1 MSVINKALSQLV
13 TKQPNGLAG
22 IERAKV
28 VPVAARPAWVWALAG
43 FAVSVAVGGWAVS
56 WQATSLDASYGQH
69 SLSVTASSRLAD
81 NHLEVSTPRSPTQN
95 TQMPAV
101 PVYRVASATRTVSAE
116 VSQSHTA
123 ASHSA
128 PQTVSAPMAP
138 LPALQEQ
145 NVPALS
151 RVKTAQAP
159 ATTVTNVP
167 DIAVAQMS
175 IESVQLTPEQL
186 AHKAMARAERA
197 LAHNDFNQAVTGY
210 SEALRHTPLDEGVRQ
225 QLAALYYGKGELRK
239 AFDLLQRG
247 MQLNHEGE
255 TLRIALAR
263 MLLKEEQS
271 QAALTPLAYLPVNPS
286 IEYLSLRAAVA
297 QRNRVD
303 DIALQSYRLLAE
315 QEPSNGRWWLGLAIT
330 QERLAQWSEAKY
342 AYQQALNHV
351 GLSSQS
357 HLFIR
362 ERLQA
367 LAHSEEMNLAN

>member
-28 VPVAARPAWVWALAG
+28 APVAARPAWVWALAG

-56 WQATSLDASYGQH
+56 WQATSLDASNGQH
-69 SLSVTASSRLAD
+69 SLSVTASPRLTE
-81 NHLEVSTPRSPTQN
+81 NHLEVSMPSSPTQN

-101 PVYRVASATRTVSAE
+101 PVYRVASATRTVSPE
-116 VSQSHTA
+116 VSQ
-123 ASHSA
+123 SHSA
-128 PQTVSAPMAP
+128 PQTVSAPIAP
-138 LPALQEQ
+138 LAALQERS
-145 NVPALS
+145 VPALS
-151 RVKTAQAP
+151 GVKTAQAP

-186 AHKAMARAERA
+186 AHKAVARAERA
-197 LAHNDFNQAVTGY
+197 LAHNDFNQAVNGY

-263 MLLKEEQS
+263 MLLKEDQS
-271 QAALTPLAYLPVNPS
+271 QAALTPLAYLPANPS

-315 QEPSNGRWWLGLAIT
+315 QEPSNGRWWLGLAIS

-357 HLFIR
+357 HQFIR

-367 LAHSEEMNLAN
+367 LTHSEETNLAN

>member
-28 VPVAARPAWVWALAG
+28 APVAARPAWVWVLAG

-56 WQATSLDASYGQH
+56 WQATSLDASNGQH
-69 SLSVTASSRLAD
+69 SLSVTASPRLTE
-81 NHLEVSTPRSPTQN
+81 NHLEVSMPPSPTQN

-116 VSQSHTA
+116 VSQSH
-123 ASHSA
+123 SA
-128 PQTVSAPMAP
+128 LQTVSAPIAP
-138 LPALQEQ
+138 LAALQERS
-145 NVPALS
+145 VPALS
-151 RVKTAQAP
+151 GVKTAQAP
-159 ATTVTNVP
+159 ATTAKNVP

-186 AHKAMARAERA
+186 AHKAVARAERA
-197 LAHNDFNQAVTGY
+197 LAHNDFNQAVNGY

-263 MLLKEEQS
+263 MLLKEDQS
-271 QAALTPLAYLPVNPS
+271 QAALTPLAYLPANPS

-357 HLFIR
+357 HQFIR

-367 LAHSEEMNLAN
+367 LTHSEETNLAN

>member
-13 TKQPNGLAG
+13 TKQPNSLAG

-28 VPVAARPAWVWALAG
+28 APVAARPAWVWALAG

-56 WQATSLDASYGQH
+56 WQATSLDVSYGQH
-69 SLSVTASSRLAD
+69 SLSVSASPRLAE
-81 NHLEVSTPRSPTQN
+81 NHLELSTPRSPTQN
-95 TQMPAV
+95 TQMSTV
-101 PVYRVASATRTVSAE
+101 PVYRVASVTGTTSTE
-116 VSQSHTA
+116 SSQSKTKEKK
-123 ASHSA
+123 SA
-128 PQTVSAPMAP
+128 QQTVTAPLAH
-138 LPALQEQ
+138 LPALQEH
-145 NVPALS
+145 NAPAVGV
-151 RVKTAQAP
+151 VKTAQP
-159 ATTVTNVP
+159 PVTTATNVP
-167 DIAVAQMS
+167 NIGASQLS
-175 IESVQLTPEQL
+175 IEQVKLSPEQL
-186 AHKAMARAERA
+186 ARKAIARAERA
-197 LAHNDFNQAVTGY
+197 MVQNDFNQAVNGY
-210 SEALRHTPLDEGVRQ
+210 SEALRHTPLDEVVRQ

-247 MQLNHEGE
+247 MQLNQEGE

-263 MLLKEEQS
+263 MLLKEDQN
-271 QAALTPLAYLPVNPS
+271 QAALTPLAYLPANPS

-303 DIALQSYRLLAE
+303 DIALQSYQLLTE

-342 AYQQALNHV
+342 AYQQALKNI

-357 HLFIR
+357 HQFIR

-367 LAHSEEMNLAN
+367 LTHSEETNLAN

>member
-28 VPVAARPAWVWALAG
+28 APVAARPAWVWALAG

-56 WQATSLDASYGQH
+56 WQATSLDASNGQH
-69 SLSVTASSRLAD
+69 SLSVTASPRLTE
-81 NHLEVSTPRSPTQN
+81 NHLEVSMPPSPTQN

-101 PVYRVASATRTVSAE
+101 PVYRVASATRTVSVSSE
-116 VSQSHTA
+116 VSQSDS
-123 ASHSA
+123 AS
-128 PQTVSAPMAP
+128 QTVSAPIAP
-138 LPALQEQ
+138 LAALQERS
-145 NVPALS
+145 VPALS
-151 RVKTAQAP
+151 GVKTAQAP

-186 AHKAMARAERA
+186 AHKAVARAERA
-197 LAHNDFNQAVTGY
+197 LAHNDFNQAVNGY

-263 MLLKEEQS
+263 MLLKEDQS
-271 QAALTPLAYLPVNPS
+271 QAALTPLAYLPANPS

-357 HLFIR
+357 HQFIR

-367 LAHSEEMNLAN
+367 LTHSEETNLAN